1 MANAHVKNLKI
12 GDAIRVKRGLMTAIS
27 LVYAGMPNEN
37 VFSLVVSTTAGH
49 MGMGYNLYFPASQ
62 RQLEVGG
69 TSVSVDSVSPT
80 SIQLALHRW

>member
-1 MANAHVKNLKI
+1 
-12 GDAIRVKRGLMTAIS
+12 
-27 LVYAGMPNEN
+27 
-37 VFSLVVSTTAGH
+37 VSTTAGH

-80 SIQLALHRW
+80 SIQLALHRR